1 MTAPFRAQPA
11 FAPDQAA
18 TAPRPLHL
26 VVGGLGSVGGKLLE
40 SVVRTTRDPHAGFRL
55 GRVTLLDRDAL
66 EPDNLMRHEAL
77 PHELGRKVEWAAARV
92 RALAPA
98 PAPELEALDGSLL
111 DPAVEARAS
120 AAVAACDVVVSA
132 FDNPR
137 ALFALGALA
146 ARHGKPLLV
155 AEVISGGIGLWLLAA
170 HLSPEGPC
178 VLCLAA
184 ARGERAEPADR
195 TPAAELDYADP
206 AAVVREARVPA
217 DDWTCGVAAS
227 LLAGLVVDAARR
239 GGLPDPATPPLRLV
253 ALRAVGAPAEVAPFF
268 RAPLQVTDVPAPRRP
283 DCPQCAARTPTSEEH
298 ARHLAFFGD
307 DVGDLP
313 GDEDAA
319 LEPRPAVYASDATE
333 ATVAVAAADPAEAR
347 S

>member
-1 MTAPFRAQPA
+1 MTPPSPLQTA
-11 FAPDQAA
+11 
-18 TAPRPLHL
+18 APRPLHL

-40 SVVRTTRDPHAGFRL
+40 SVVRTTRDPRAGFRL

-77 PHELGRKVEWAAARV
+77 PHELGHASGRKVAWAAARV

-98 PAPELEALDGSLL
+98 PGPDVDALDGSLL
-111 DPAVEARAS
+111 DPAVEERAS
-120 AAVAACDVVVSA
+120 AAVAACDVVVST

-170 HLSPEGPC
+170 HLDPDGPC
-178 VLCLAA
+178 VLCLAT
-184 ARGERAEPADR
+184 ARGERAEQAERPEPAV
-195 TPAAELDYADP
+195 EIDYADP
-206 AAVVREARVPA
+206 EAVVREARVPA
-217 DDWTCGVAAS
+217 DDWTCGVAAN

-239 GGLPDPATPPLRLV
+239 GGAPDPATPPLRLV
-253 ALRAVGAPAEVAPFF
+253 ALRTVSAPAEVAPFF
-268 RAPLQVTDVPAPRRP
+268 RAPLQVTIVPAPRRP
-283 DCPQCAARTPTSEEH
+283 DCPQCAARTPTSAEH
-298 ARHLAFFGD
+298 ARNLAFFGD
-307 DVGDLP
+307 LGDA
-313 GDEDAA
+313 E
-319 LEPRPAVYASDATE
+319 LEPEAGDPTPGASEAPGAGGLAT
-333 ATVAVAAADPAEAR
+333 AGAGAADPAEAR